1 MSTKLEALW
10 IVGFVDGEGCFN
22 LDVHCHKT
30 AFGGIQLQLEFVVV
44 QHERDVQVLQGLK
57 DYFGIGSV
65 AINRQ
70 DATSTRYHYRVKN
83 LDHLTQIIEFFEKH
97 PLKTKKRIEFQTFR
111 KIHIRLKK
119 GEHLQSK
126 ANLLEIIEL
135 GANLRYPLGSRIRK
149 NSKVRQKIEELR
161 LQIGLRNTIS
171 LS

>member
-1 MSTKLEALW
+1 MTIYQCNKCDFKTPIKTKW
-10 IVGFVDGEGCFN
+10 N
-22 LDVHCHKT
+22 NH
-30 AFGGIQLQLEFVVV
+30 
-44 QHERDVQVLQGLK
+44 
-57 DYFGIGSV
+57 
-65 AINRQ
+65 
-70 DATSTRYHYRVKN
+70 
-83 LDHLTQIIEFFEKH
+83 
-97 PLKTKKRIEFQTFR
+97 LKTKKRIEFQTFR